1 MEKGI
6 NTRKIILPVMILMAL
21 LIMVLPAFVLSLDT
35 GFDEITSDHSG
46 SFDIDEGQNVH
57 PNDFEHWEEQKE
69 IPMVINDVEVF
80 GHHKG
85 TAYPNIPFYIRI
97 SYTAVS
103 PDKITVLMDI
113 DDPDMRIEYN
123 IRTDTFVLTEK
134 IENIIILNLNDSTTI
149 FNSTKG
155 NWETDI
161 HMRFKW
167 TVEEDRSF
175 GIGVVLASVNGQSS
189 YMEIKDAYMVEN
201 DLEVKGEPKIIVED
215 PVYLTPDGYLR
226 GGTFL
231 KMTDISVTF
240 HGTDTIFPQ
249 PDDIRM
255 GIMDSK
261 GMFWS
266 YEPAF
271 RSDLADIHFS
281 FRVPMLD
288 GPDRFIFQIMETP
301 PLCEVKGNGTFE
313 FILDSTSPVI
323 GDIKGQLNVGSVAF
337 DMEAR
342 DDGSGIDLS
351 TLAARIKERNGAI
364 VRDWYFPTNLVID
377 GTRIG
382 FHVDGLPLGDFIL
395 EVNLKDRVYNSRD
408 EPRRSFF
415 STLPA
420 ERHDISLD
428 PKIEVSMAPIIEG
441 SKIHFTTTIRNSG
454 TIDEE
459 GILVDITKDGILFER
474 IEVENL
480 LSGTSRKLTWTWIA
494 ETDVSV
500 FTVRSDPLG
509 LIDDIYPDDN
519 IAFLEVRSE
528 YRDLAMRTDYI
539 LPSTWDANEGDVI
552 SLSMMVV
559 NTGSISTDQFKV
571 LVREGSTFLG
581 QYVIYSMEAD
591 SSREIQIDWIVDRN
605 LEFFDVSVDPFNEIT
620 ESVEDNNIVILK
632 NPLFDPTDEPKKE
645 DTSGGVSDASTVQE
659 NDVDEVEKSNGG
671 TKGGTV
677 WKGPEEEDDEVVP
690 FIPVPSSE
698 SDDPPPMSQNDP
710 EMIPFLI
717 PSIIVTFILISLA
730 GSMVLLRFE
739 PARYGW
745 TLMFIPLYSKLKK
758 SKIEKGVRF
767 EILGYIKARPGANYS
782 ELKRNLDLNDGSLV
796 HHLRVLEREEKIY
809 SKKMGKY
816 KLFYASSY
824 KRSTSIEEYISP
836 FHQRILQLI
845 SENPGIVPK
854 KLSLMLDRSQT
865 DISYHLSELSRTGY
879 LEKIKKG
886 RNIHYYINKEILTS
900 LLT

>member
-21 LIMVLPAFVLSLDT
+21 LIMVLPAFVLSFDT
-35 GFDEITSDHSG
+35 GSDEITSDYSG
-46 SFDIDEGQNVH
+46 SFDIDEEHIGH

-69 IPMVINDVEVF
+69 IPMEINDVEIF

-103 PDKITVLMDI
+103 PDKITVLMDL
-113 DDPDMRIEYN
+113 DDPDTRIEYS
-123 IRTDTFVLTEK
+123 IRTDTFIITEK
-134 IENIIILNLNDSTTI
+134 IENIILLNVNDSRTI

-155 NWETDI
+155 KWETDI

-175 GIGVVLASVNGQSS
+175 GIGVFLDSVNGQSS
-189 YMEIKDAYMVEN
+189 YIEIKDAYTVEN

-215 PVYLTPDGYLR
+215 SVYLTPDGYLR

-240 HGTDTIFPQ
+240 SGTDTIYPQ
-249 PDDIRM
+249 PSDIRM
-255 GIMDSK
+255 GIVDSK
-261 GMFWS
+261 GMIWS

-271 RSDLADIHFS
+271 RSDLANIHFS

-288 GPDRFIFQIMETP
+288 GPDRFIFKILETP
-301 PLCEVKGNGTFE
+301 SLCEVKGNGTVE
-313 FILDSTSPVI
+313 LILDSTPAVI
-323 GDIKGQLNVGSVAF
+323 GDIKGQLNEGSVAF

-342 DDGSGIDLS
+342 DEGSGIDLS
-351 TLAARIKERNGAI
+351 TFTARIKERNGEI
-364 VRDWYFPTNLVID
+364 IRDWYFPTNLVID
-377 GTRIG
+377 GSRIG
-382 FHVDGLPLGDFIL
+382 FHVDALPLGDFIL
-395 EVNLKDRVYNSRD
+395 EVNLKDRVSNYRD
-408 EPRRSFF
+408 EPKRLFF

-428 PKIEVSMAPIIEG
+428 PKIEVSMSPIIEG
-441 SKIHFTTTIRNSG
+441 GTIHFSATLRNSG

-459 GILVDITKDGILFER
+459 GMLVDIIKDGNLFKR
-474 IEVENL
+474 VEMETL
-480 LSGTSRKLTWTWIA
+480 LSGTSRKLTWTWTA
-494 ETDVSV
+494 ERDISV
-500 FTVRSDPLG
+500 FTVILDPLG
-509 LIDDIYPDDN
+509 LIDDLYPDDN
-519 IAFLEVRSE
+519 IATIEVRSE
-528 YRDLAMRTDYI
+528 YRDLAMRTDYL
-539 LPSTWDANEGDVI
+539 LPSKWDANEGDVI
-552 SLSMMVV
+552 SLSMIVV

-591 SSREIQIDWIVDRN
+591 SSREINIDWIVDKD

-620 ESVEDNNIVILK
+620 ESVEDNNKVQLR
-632 NPLFDPTDEPKKE
+632 NPLFDPTDTPMKE
-645 DTSGGVSDASTVQE
+645 DTSGEGSGASSIQD
-659 NDVDEVEKSNGG
+659 NDVDEVDEKNEG

-690 FIPVPSSE
+690 AIPVPSSL
-698 SDDPPPMSQNDP
+698 SDDPPSMSQNDP

-717 PSIIVTFILISLA
+717 PSIVVSFILMSLA

-739 PARYGW
+739 PARYSW

-824 KRSTSIEEYISP
+824 KRSPSIEEYISP

-886 RNIHYYINKEILTS
+886 RNIHYYINKEILIS